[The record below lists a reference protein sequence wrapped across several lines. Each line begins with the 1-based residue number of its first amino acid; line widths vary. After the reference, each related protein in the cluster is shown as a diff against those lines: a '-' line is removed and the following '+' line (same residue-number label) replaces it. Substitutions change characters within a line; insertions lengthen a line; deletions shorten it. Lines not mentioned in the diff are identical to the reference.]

1 MDYLSDLNHNSQD
14 ENMRDL
20 AFSFK
25 QLTDRNRDGSFATQA
40 NRQRMLSLF
49 ANQLFDQGFKQV
61 QADNMKG
68 RHVDTLVKCWKQE
81 GISNATMK
89 NRMSVLRWWAQKVGK
104 QSIVAKDNAVY
115 GIGNRVYVTNVSK
128 AMVLDRAKL
137 ETIPS
142 QFVKYALELEA
153 LFGLR
158 REASIKFQV
167 DYADKGDHLLLKP
180 SWNKGGKEIIVPIKN
195 EQQRAL
201 LDKIRVFA
209 GRGSLIPPDK
219 NYHRHLK
226 VFERQCNNA
235 GIHGVHGLRHQYA
248 QVRYEELTGRLAP
261 ATGGKTAKELT
272 PEEKKQDYAAR
283 LKISIELG
291 HMREQIVAVYLGR

>member
-1 MDYLSDLNHNSQD
+1 
-14 ENMRDL
+14 MRDL

-49 ANQLFDQGFKQV
+49 ADQLFDRGFKQIH
-61 QADNMKG
+61 ADNMKG
-68 RHVDTLVKCWKQE
+68 RHVDTLVKYWKQE

-104 QSIVAKDNAVY
+104 QSIVSRDNAVY

-137 ETIPS
+137 ATIPS
-142 QFVKYALELEA
+142 QYVKYSLELEA
-153 LFGLR
+153 AFGLR

-167 DYADKGDHLLLKP
+167 EYADRGDQLVLKP
-180 SWNKGGKEIIVPIKN
+180 SWSKGGKEIIIPIKN

-201 LDKIRVFA
+201 LDNIRTFV
-209 GRGSLIPPDK
+209 GRGSLIPSDK
-219 NYHRHLK
+219 NYYRHLK

-248 QVRYEELTGRLAP
+248 QTRYEELTGWLAP
-261 ATGGKTAKELT
+261 AASGKNSKELT

-283 LKISIELG
+283 LKISEELG
-291 HMREQIVAVYLGR
+291 HMREQIVAIYLGR